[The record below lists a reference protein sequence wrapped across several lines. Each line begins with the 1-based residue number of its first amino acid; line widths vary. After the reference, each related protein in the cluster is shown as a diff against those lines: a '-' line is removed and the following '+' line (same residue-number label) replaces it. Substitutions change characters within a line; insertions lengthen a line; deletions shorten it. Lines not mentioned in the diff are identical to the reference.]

1 MSTPAT
7 LPGSLAVNRRLDQW
21 LRFNPD
27 RSVTVYTGKVEIGQ
41 GVITAM
47 AQIAAEE
54 LDVALSRVRVV
65 AGHTPP
71 APGGGHTPPSRPTRQ
86 SGGAKR
92 SSRPPGRHPPL
103 RGARQ
108 PRRLSAPQPP

>member
-47 AQIAAEE
+47 AQIAA
-54 LDVALSRVRVV
+54 
-65 AGHTPP
+65 
-71 APGGGHTPPSRPTRQ
+71 
-86 SGGAKR
+86 
-92 SSRPPGRHPPL
+92 
-103 RGARQ
+103 
-108 PRRLSAPQPP
+108 

>member
-65 AGHTPP
+65 AGDTVLASRHAAALTGVSLADQSSNSLKVHSEPP
-71 APGGGHTPPSRPTRQ
+71 AGTLATLGSPI
-86 SGGAKR
+86 
-92 SSRPPGRHPPL
+92 
-103 RGARQ
+103 
-108 PRRLSAPQPP
+108 LSA